1 LVRYSHWFVNDV
13 SDSILKK
20 IDSVE
25 ILIIIKMTE
34 IIVQRADDKK
44 KNENDNTATVA
55 ATVAATIAATGV
67 VKEWKNMLD
76 EFGEDIKDEIR
87 SDGSD
92 TRMEQSMQKD
102 TIENINRTALTKGD
116 FAIAIALVIVIV
128 SLVCLGCYVANAKLT
143 IDGLNSINNNIT
155 VVMHEKMMKDIDKLI
170 DAKINT
176 IKGNDYGRFESCAE
190 VILIAAIIALLTM
203 IYKLIS
209 KLS

>member
-1 LVRYSHWFVNDV
+1 
-13 SDSILKK
+13 
-20 IDSVE
+20 
-25 ILIIIKMTE
+25 MTE